1 MKKHLQT
8 RKKRCTILLQAR
20 ESKRKQ
26 RSERADGQKNGQKT
40 NKLEDKKMLTFRNKN
55 NGKTIAL
62 DTDKKAFYYA
72 DGSDVKAVNKN
83 GTINPVFKNGLNADG
98 QADKNAIYRVYIDV
112 DENGQKTSYGLEN
125 LTAENL
131 AILSGLYLDGAR
143 LTVGKRNPEQNGNG
157 EGRTKKAK
165 LAIFELPKTYV
176 QKLFLTEYAQ
186 TVEKYGQY
194 INVADTLKL
203 FGDLQATAALF
214 EQAEKDYADTLAS
227 IEQKRK
233 DEKASENLF
242 NKFVDL
248 TDEQKAAFLAML
260 GQKAN

>member
-1 MKKHLQT
+1 MY
-8 RKKRCTILLQAR
+8 LQAR
-20 ESKRKQ
+20 ESKREPPPL
-26 RSERADGQKNGQKT
+26 RERDGQKNGQKNT
-40 NKLEDKKMLTFRNKN
+40 KREDKKMLTFRNKN

-62 DTDKKAFYYA
+62 DTDKKMFYYA

-83 GTINPVFKNGLNADG
+83 GQINPVFKNGLNADG

-131 AILSGLYLDGAR
+131 AILSGLYLDGVR

-157 EGRTKKAK
+157 DGRTKKAK

-176 QKLFLTEYAQ
+176 QKLFLTEYAE
-186 TVEKYGQY
+186 TVKKYGEY
-194 INVADTLKL
+194 IDVADTLRL
-203 FGDLQATAALF
+203 FGDLQATNALF

>member
-1 MKKHLQT
+1 MY
-8 RKKRCTILLQAR
+8 LQAR
-20 ESKRKQ
+20 ESNASN
-26 RSERADGQKNGQKT
+26 RSERADGQKNGQKNT
-40 NKLEDKKMLTFRNKN
+40 KREDKKMLTFKNKN
-55 NGKTIAL
+55 NGKTIVL

-72 DGSDVKAVNKN
+72 DGTDVKAVNKN
-83 GTINPVFKNGLNADG
+83 GTIKPVFKNGLNEDG
-98 QADKNAIYRVYIDV
+98 QTDKNAIYRVYIDV

-131 AILSGLYLDGAR
+131 AILSGLYLDGVR

-157 EGRTKKAK
+157 NGDGRTKKAK

-176 QKLFLTEYAQ
+176 QKLFLTEYAE

-194 INVADTLKL
+194 IDVADTLKV
-203 FGDLQATAALF
+203 FGDLQATTALF
-214 EQAEKDYADTLAS
+214 EQADKDYADTLAS

-233 DEKASENLF
+233 DERASENLF

-260 GQKAN
+260 GQKAD

>member
-1 MKKHLQT
+1 
-8 RKKRCTILLQAR
+8 
-20 ESKRKQ
+20 
-26 RSERADGQKNGQKT
+26 
-40 NKLEDKKMLTFRNKN
+40 MLTFRNKN

-83 GTINPVFKNGLNADG
+83 GTIKPVFKNGLNEDG

-125 LTAENL
+125 LTADNL
-131 AILSGLYLDGAR
+131 AILSGLYLDGVR

-157 EGRTKKAK
+157 NGDGRTKKPK
-165 LAIFELPKTYV
+165 LAIFELPTTYV
-176 QKLFLTEYAQ
+176 QKLFLTEYAE

-194 INVADTLKL
+194 IDVADTLKL
-203 FGDLQATAALF
+203 FGNLPATTALF
-214 EQAEKDYADTLAS
+214 EQADKDYADTLAN

-233 DEKASENLF
+233 DERASENLF

-260 GQKAN
+260 GQKA

>member
-1 MKKHLQT
+1 MY
-8 RKKRCTILLQAR
+8 LQAR

-26 RSERADGQKNGQKT
+26 PLRESGRTKNGQKNT
-40 NKLEDKKMLTFRNKN
+40 KREDKKMLTFRNKN

-62 DTDKKAFYYA
+62 DTDKKMFYYA
-72 DGSDVKAVNKN
+72 DGTDVKPVNKN
-83 GTINPVFKNGLNADG
+83 GTIKPVFKNGLNEDG
-98 QADKNAIYRVYIDV
+98 QADKNAIFRVYIDV

-131 AILSGLYLDGAR
+131 AILSGLYLDGVR

-194 INVADTLKL
+194 IDVADTLKL
-203 FGDLQATAALF
+203 FGDLQATTALF

>member
-1 MKKHLQT
+1 MVYYTL
-8 RKKRCTILLQAR
+8 A
-20 ESKRKQ
+20 
-26 RSERADGQKNGQKT
+26 SEREQTQATAQRERTDKKTDKKNTKR
-40 NKLEDKKMLTFRNKN
+40 EDKKMLTFRNKN

-62 DTDKKAFYYA
+62 DTDKKMFYYA

-83 GTINPVFKNGLNADG
+83 GTIKPVFKNGLNEDG
-98 QADKNAIYRVYIDV
+98 QTDKNAIYRVYIDV

-157 EGRTKKAK
+157 NGEGRTKKAK

-176 QKLFLTEYAQ
+176 QKLFLTEYAE

-214 EQAEKDYADTLAS
+214 EQADKDYADTLAS

-233 DEKASENLF
+233 DERASENLF

>member
-1 MKKHLQT
+1 MY
-8 RKKRCTILLQAR
+8 LQAR
-20 ESKRKQ
+20 ESNASN
-26 RSERADGQKNGQKT
+26 RSERADGQKNGQKNT
-40 NKLEDKKMLTFRNKN
+40 KREDKKMLTFKNKN

-62 DTDKKAFYYA
+62 DTDKKMFYYA
-72 DGSDVKAVNKN
+72 DGTDVKPVNKN
-83 GTINPVFKNGLNADG
+83 GTIKPVFKNGLNEDG
-98 QADKNAIYRVYIDV
+98 QADKNAIFRVYIDV

-125 LTAENL
+125 LTADNL
-131 AILSGLYLDGAR
+131 AILSGLYLDGVR

-176 QKLFLTEYAQ
+176 QKLFLTEYAE
-186 TVEKYGQY
+186 TVKKYGQY
-194 INVADTLKL
+194 IDVADTLKL
-203 FGDLQATAALF
+203 FGDLQATTALF
-214 EQAEKDYADTLAS
+214 EQADKDYADTLAS

-233 DEKASENLF
+233 DERASENLF

-260 GQKAN
+260 GQKA

>member
-1 MKKHLQT
+1 
-8 RKKRCTILLQAR
+8 
-20 ESKRKQ
+20 
-26 RSERADGQKNGQKT
+26 
-40 NKLEDKKMLTFRNKN
+40 MLTFRNKN
-55 NGKTIAL
+55 TDKTIVL

-72 DGSDVKAVNKN
+72 DGADVTPVNKN
-83 GTINPVFKNGLNADG
+83 GQINPVFKNGLNEDG
-98 QADKNAIYRVYIDV
+98 QTDKNAIYRVYVDV
-112 DENGQKTSYGLEN
+112 TENGKRSSYGLEN
-125 LTAENL
+125 LTSENL
-131 AILSGLYLDGAR
+131 QILSRLYLDGAT

-157 EGRTKKAK
+157 DGRTKKAK

-194 INVADTLKL
+194 IDVADTLKL
-203 FGDLQATAALF
+203 FGDLQATTALF

-260 GQKAN
+260 GQKAD

>member
-1 MKKHLQT
+1 MY
-8 RKKRCTILLQAR
+8 LQAR
-20 ESKRKQ
+20 ESNASN
-26 RSERADGQKNGQKT
+26 RSERADGQKNGQKNT
-40 NKLEDKKMLTFRNKN
+40 KREDKKMLTFRNKN

-62 DTDKKAFYYA
+62 DTDKKMFYYS
-72 DGSDVKAVNKN
+72 DGTDVKPVNKN
-83 GTINPVFKNGLNADG
+83 GTIKPVFKNGLNEDG
-98 QADKNAIYRVYIDV
+98 QADKNAIFRVYIDV

-125 LTAENL
+125 LTADNL
-131 AILSGLYLDGAR
+131 AILSGLYLDGVR

-176 QKLFLTEYAQ
+176 QKLFLTEYAE
-186 TVEKYGQY
+186 TVKKYGQY
-194 INVADTLKL
+194 IDVADTLKL
-203 FGDLQATAALF
+203 FGDLQATTALF
-214 EQAEKDYADTLAS
+214 EQADKDYADTLAS

-233 DEKASENLF
+233 DERASENLF

-260 GQKAN
+260 GQKA

>member
-1 MKKHLQT
+1 MQT
-8 RKKRCTILLQAR
+8 VYYVLASEREQRKQPLR
-20 ESKRKQ
+20 ESGRTKKTDKKNTKR
-26 RSERADGQKNGQKT
+26 
-40 NKLEDKKMLTFRNKN
+40 EDKKMLTFKNKN

-62 DTDKKAFYYA
+62 DTDKKMFYYA

-83 GTINPVFKNGLNADG
+83 GTIKPVFKNGLNEDG

-112 DENGQKTSYGLEN
+112 DENGQKTSYGLDN
-125 LTAENL
+125 LTADNL
-131 AILSGLYLDGAR
+131 AILSGLYLDGVR
-143 LTVGKRNPEQNGNG
+143 LTVGKRNPEQNGNGNG

-176 QKLFLTEYAQ
+176 QKLFLTEYAE
-186 TVEKYGQY
+186 TVKKYGQY
-194 INVADTLKL
+194 IDVADTLKL
-203 FGDLQATAALF
+203 FGDLQATTALF
-214 EQAEKDYADTLAS
+214 EQADKDYADTLAS

-233 DEKASENLF
+233 DERASENLF

-260 GQKAN
+260 GQKA

>member
-1 MKKHLQT
+1 MY
-8 RKKRCTILLQAR
+8 LQAR
-20 ESKRKQ
+20 ESNASN
-26 RSERADGQKNGQKT
+26 RSERADGQKNGQKNT
-40 NKLEDKKMLTFRNKN
+40 KREDKKMLTFKNKN

-62 DTDKKAFYYA
+62 DTDKKMFYYA
-72 DGSDVKAVNKN
+72 DGTDVKPVNKN
-83 GTINPVFKNGLNADG
+83 GTIKPVFKNGLNEDG
-98 QADKNAIYRVYIDV
+98 QADKNAIFRVYIDV

-131 AILSGLYLDGAR
+131 AILSGLYLDGVR

-176 QKLFLTEYAQ
+176 QKLFLTEYAE
-186 TVEKYGQY
+186 TVKKYGQY
-194 INVADTLKL
+194 IDVADTLKL
-203 FGDLQATAALF
+203 FGDLQAATALF
-214 EQAEKDYADTLAS
+214 EQADKDYADTLAS

-233 DEKASENLF
+233 DERASENLF

>member
-1 MKKHLQT
+1 MY
-8 RKKRCTILLQAR
+8 LQAR
-20 ESKRKQ
+20 ESNASNAQRERTDKKSKQ
-26 RSERADGQKNGQKT
+26 VGGQ
-40 NKLEDKKMLTFRNKN
+40 KMLTFRNKN
-55 NGKTIAL
+55 NGKTIVL
-62 DTDKKAFYYA
+62 DTDKKMFYYA

-83 GTINPVFKNGLNADG
+83 GQINPVFKNGLNEDG
-98 QADKNAIYRVYIDV
+98 QTDKNAIFRVYIDV
-112 DENGQKTSYGLEN
+112 NEDGQKTSYGLEN

-131 AILSGLYLDGAR
+131 SILSGLYLDGVR

-176 QKLFLTEYAQ
+176 QKLFLTEYAE
-186 TVEKYGQY
+186 TVKKYGQY
-194 INVADTLKL
+194 IDVADTLKL
-203 FGDLQATAALF
+203 FGDLQATTALF

-260 GQKAN
+260 GQKAD

>member
-1 MKKHLQT
+1 MYS
-8 RKKRCTILLQAR
+8 QAK
-20 ESKRKQ
+20 ESKRKHPLD
-26 RSERADGQKNGQKT
+26 RADGQKQIKNTKR
-40 NKLEDKKMLTFRNKN
+40 EDKKMLTFKNKN

-72 DGSDVKAVNKN
+72 DGSDVKSANKN
-83 GTINPVFKNGLNADG
+83 GTIKPVFKNGLNADG

-112 DENGQKTSYGLEN
+112 DEDGQKTSYGLEN
-125 LTAENL
+125 LTDENL
-131 AILSGLYLDGAR
+131 AILSGLYLDGVR
-143 LTVGKRNPEQNGNG
+143 LTIGKRNPEQNGSGSG

-176 QKLFLTEYAQ
+176 QKLFLTEYAE
-186 TVEKYGQY
+186 TVKKYGEY
-194 INVADTLKL
+194 IDVADTLKL
-203 FGDLQATAALF
+203 FGDLQATTALF
-214 EQAEKDYADTLAS
+214 EQADKDYADTLAN

-233 DEKASENLF
+233 DERASENLF

>member
-1 MKKHLQT
+1 MY
-8 RKKRCTILLQAR
+8 LQAR
-20 ESKRKQ
+20 ESKREPPTQ
-26 RSERADGQKNGQKT
+26 RADGQKNGQKNT
-40 NKLEDKKMLTFRNKN
+40 KRTDKKMLTFRNKN

-62 DTDKKAFYYA
+62 DTDKKAFYYS

-83 GTINPVFKNGLNADG
+83 GTIKPVFKNGLNADG
-98 QADKNAIYRVYIDV
+98 QADKNAIFRVYIDV

-125 LTAENL
+125 LTDENL
-131 AILSGLYLDGAR
+131 TILSGLYLDGAR
-143 LTVGKRNPEQNGNG
+143 ITVGKRNPEQNGNG
-157 EGRTKKAK
+157 DGRTKKAK

-176 QKLFLTEYAQ
+176 QKLFLTEYAE
-186 TVEKYGQY
+186 TVKKYGEY
-194 INVADTLKL
+194 IDVADTLRL
-203 FGDLQATAALF
+203 FGDLQATNALF